1 MVDKSMVAGP
11 EVSDAEVQSQIE
23 VPMEV
28 VVKEVTKEVVKEA
41 MRDEPKRQES
51 PVDLQAFNKL
61 KQAKQLNKKQ
71 ITQWYTE
78 FERSNQRKPNNSEAM
93 EQISGLLQER

>member
-11 EVSDAEVQSQIE
+11 EVSDAEVQSQFE
-23 VPMEV
+23 VPKEV
-28 VVKEVTKEVVKEA
+28 VVKEVTKEVVREV
-41 MRDEPKRQES
+41 MQES

-78 FERSNQRKPNNSEAM
+78 FERSNQRKPNNSEAI
-93 EQISGLLQER
+93 EQISGLLQDR